1 MNGTFFKV
9 FSLFL
14 DLHFKFSK
22 FLKLEIYFY
31 RQFAPQNCTEIET
44 KADKQTAK
52 SEFLRVL
59 HLAFIYMLT
68 NYQRAV
74 MSNSLFLKRGGIIM
88 RHK

>member
-1 MNGTFFKV
+1 MNGKFVKV

-22 FLKLEIYFY
+22 FLTLEIYFY
-31 RQFAPQNCTEIET
+31 RQFAPNYTEIET

-59 HLAFIYMLT
+59 RLAIIYMLT

-74 MSNSLFLKRGGIIM
+74 MRNSLFLKRGGIIM

>member
-1 MNGTFFKV
+1 MNGKFVKV

-22 FLKLEIYFY
+22 FLTLEMYFY
-31 RQFAPQNCTEIET
+31 RQFAPNNTEIET

-59 HLAFIYMLT
+59 HLAFIYMVT

-74 MSNSLFLKRGGIIM
+74 MSNYSLFLKRGGIIM